1 MLTVFPSTLEPYEA
15 VLPPWWYLFLTLP
28 DMCLLGSDIYEYNYV
43 SQGKITIPNVD
54 DGEELQLTDVSESVN
69 PVVAAQE
76 LLILLMG
83 RLVNSSFRSFD
94 AIDLLF

>member
-1 MLTVFPSTLEPYEA
+1 MKLVDEVLVDFKKNADGFPSTLEPNET

-54 DGEELQLTDVSESVN
+54 DGEELQLTDVSLHFTN
-69 PVVAAQE
+69 YRMAT
-76 LLILLMG
+76 
-83 RLVNSSFRSFD
+83 N
-94 AIDLLF
+94 

>member
-1 MLTVFPSTLEPYEA
+1 
-15 VLPPWWYLFLTLP
+15 
-28 DMCLLGSDIYEYNYV
+28 MCLLGADIYEYNYV

-76 LLILLMG
+76 LLIHLMG
-83 RLVNSSFRSFD
+83 RLVSSSFRSFD
-94 AIDLLF
+94 VTDLLF